1 MGFVVQFYV
10 DFRSRV
16 ADIEN
21 ALINTNDFIDN
32 DIAPSVQ
39 ANTDSIKSLESSL
52 DDIDN
57 ILTCSGSAELDVC
70 GCPFGYT
77 YYHGDCVASD
87 EKAARHW
94 IDEFNEGYQVHVHD
108 YTTHY
113 FAYETNITDHNLE
126 EANKASG
133 EQFARCNRSNTVSRQ
148 NELEKFDFRSIWA
161 LVCYP
166 YSIRS
171 NL

>member
-1 MGFVVQFYV
+1 MKWVVFGV
-10 DFRSRV
+10 KNNLALRSRV

-39 ANTDSIKSLESSL
+39 ANTDSIKSLESSI
-52 DDIDN
+52 DDIEST
-57 ILTCSGSAELDVC
+57 LSCSGSAELDVC

-87 EKAARHW
+87 EKAARNW

-133 EQFARCNRSNTVSRQ
+133 EFIRF
-148 NELEKFDFRSIWA
+148 KFEGNILSSEHGLIKGLTKPHFKYFICFIHR
-161 LVCYP
+161 Y
-166 YSIRS
+166 
-171 NL
+171 

>member
-1 MGFVVQFYV
+1 M
-10 DFRSRV
+10 
-16 ADIEN
+16 
-21 ALINTNDFIDN
+21 INTNDFIDN

-133 EQFARCNRSNTVSRQ
+133 KKPDDVSKFHR
-148 NELEKFDFRSIWA
+148 ELVGKFDFSSIWA

-166 YSIRS
+166 YPIRS